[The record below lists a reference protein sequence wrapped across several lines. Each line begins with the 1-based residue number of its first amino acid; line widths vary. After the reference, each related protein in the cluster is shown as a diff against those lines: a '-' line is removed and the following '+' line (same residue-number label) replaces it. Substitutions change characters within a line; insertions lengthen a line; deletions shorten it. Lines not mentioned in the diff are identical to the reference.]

1 MVMARF
7 GFSWD
12 CCKRL
17 RDNGFRFD
25 TGLVAYIS
33 TIAPEIAEGVLRD
46 QYRFA
51 VRRAG
56 KVWSI
61 VRLMSPNPEVLS
73 ASMAL
78 YTQLMHGPS
87 PLSRGQRE
95 MLAVTVSKLNDCH
108 Y

>member
-1 MVMARF
+1 MRE
-7 GFSWD
+7 
-12 CCKRL
+12 
-17 RDNGFRFD
+17 NGFRFD

-33 TIAPEIAEGVLRD
+33 TVAPEIADGVLRD

-51 VRRAG
+51 ERRAG
-56 KVWSI
+56 KVWNI

-78 YTQLMHGPS
+78 YTQVMHGPS